1 MDIIPVLD
9 ILDNKVVKAIK
20 GDRANYKPISSKLY
34 NSIEPIEIINQ
45 LSKRYSPHILY
56 IADLDAIS
64 NNNVNHALFNQIL
77 TIFPKIVFWIDTGM
91 NTIKLKKKFRNYVP
105 IICSENSKGFDL
117 ISNLKYNY
125 ICSLDID
132 KCLLGI
138 KPIHKHKR
146 YLPKKIII
154 MDLLQVGSKNKFN
167 HKNSIKFMKKDK
179 RDYYI
184 AGGIKNI
191 LDIKKAKKLGA
202 KGVLVSSILHNT
214 KLNKIFIQ
222 KEKTSL

>member
-20 GDRANYKPISSKLY
+20 GDRANYKPVSSKLY
-34 NSIEPIEIINQ
+34 NSTEPVEIIKQ
-45 LSKRYSPHILY
+45 LSKRYSPHIIY

-64 NNNVNHALFNQIL
+64 ANNVNHTLFNKIL
-77 TIFPKIVFWIDTGM
+77 NMFPKIVFWIDTGI
-91 NTIKLKKKFRNYVP
+91 NNIKLIKKFKNYVP
-105 IICSENSKGFDL
+105 IFCSEKSKGFDL
-117 ISNLKYNY
+117 VSNQNSDY
-125 ICSLDID
+125 IFSLDID
-132 KCLLGI
+132 SGFLGT

-154 MDLLQVGSKNKFN
+154 MDFLQIGSENKFN
-167 HKNSIKFMKKDK
+167 HKNAIKFIRNDK

-191 LDIKKAKKLGA
+191 LDIKKAKQIGA
-202 KGVLVSSILHNT
+202 KGVLVNSILHNS
-214 KLNKIFIQ
+214 KLNKLFIQ

>member
-20 GDRANYKPISSKLY
+20 GDRANYEPVSLKLY
-34 NSIEPIEIINQ
+34 NSIEPVEIIKQ

-64 NNNVNHALFNQIL
+64 ADKVNHLLFNQIL
-77 TIFPKIVFWIDTGM
+77 SMFPKIVFWIDTGM
-91 NTIKLKKKFRNYVP
+91 NTIKLIKKYKNYIPVF
-105 IICSENSKGFDL
+105 CSEKSKGFDL
-117 ISNLKYNY
+117 ISTHNNNY

-132 KCLLGI
+132 TCFLGA
-138 KPIHKHKR
+138 KPIYKHKR
-146 YLPKKIII
+146 YLPDKVII
-154 MDLLQVGSKNKFN
+154 MDLIQVGSEHKINYKTAKKFIKN
-167 HKNSIKFMKKDK
+167 DK

-184 AGGIKNI
+184 AGGIKKI
-191 LDIKKAKKLGA
+191 LDIKRAKKIGA
-202 KGVLVSSILHNT
+202 KGVLVSSILHEN
-214 KLNKIFIQ
+214 KLNKLFIQ